1 MLLGARFQPAGEH
14 ASAWKYKRML
24 TVIIYDRQF
33 EIAVEGCGRY
43 WMPFH
48 ASERIRN
55 RKSERDET
63 ASVKVGPPPTL
74 HLERPLPTAF
84 HNPDSSGDSRRYKTK
99 HVSRTAAVTFITRL
113 DQATSFNI
121 GTNQTGGGGHH
132 WKEFFDPIRR
142 RVLVSWLP
150 ARRSPAEKKI
160 RRAVAW
166 RDDGGRRAV
175 GIVDPKRFGQQSCSM
190 HIRSPAQRLKPIG
203 ILMPFG
209 LC

>member
-1 MLLGARFQPAGEH
+1 LRRSKLAAALKRRDEREESRSSVIPLAPARRSHVNLLLGARFQPAGEH

-121 GTNQTGGGGHH
+121 GTNQTG
-132 WKEFFDPIRR
+132 
-142 RVLVSWLP
+142 VSLP
-150 ARRSPAEKKI
+150 LPQSSYG
-160 RRAVAW
+160 VANL
-166 RDDGGRRAV
+166 R
-175 GIVDPKRFGQQSCSM
+175 
-190 HIRSPAQRLKPIG
+190 
-203 ILMPFG
+203 
-209 LC
+209 